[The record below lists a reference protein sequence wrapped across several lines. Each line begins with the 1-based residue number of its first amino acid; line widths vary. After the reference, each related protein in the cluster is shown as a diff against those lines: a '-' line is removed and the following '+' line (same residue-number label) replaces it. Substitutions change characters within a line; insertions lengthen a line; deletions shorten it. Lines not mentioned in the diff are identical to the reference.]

1 MAFWAMTLAVFIG
14 LVALSVDFG
23 RMAATQSELQSYAD
37 NVALAAAGEL
47 NGLSDSITRATLAA
61 QTFIIDTQT
70 FGDGD
75 VILSNEGDYQLAF
88 FSSPPTPTSSGIA
101 TTDPYFAGYIQ
112 VTATQQ
118 NVSAVFGAAFAA
130 LTDQGSGEG
139 LVNAT
144 AVAGFTQYA
153 CDITPLMFCAPSI
166 DFRADDNIGNS
177 ILLRSGGQ
185 NASWLPGAFGFASPA
200 GSVEVDEDGVCAGL
214 SGAKLDI
221 CLISAV
227 GNRTSCFAQ
236 SGIDIAGGQRVGNF
250 EAALNVRFDI
260 YHAGTNQLRNDPD
273 VLSSWEPASG

>member
-23 RMAATQSELQSYAD
+23 RMAAAQSELQSYAD

-177 ILLRSGGQ
+177 ILLSTNGIK
-185 NASWLPGAFGFASPA
+185 ATGFQP
-200 GSVEVDEDGVCAGL
+200 
-214 SGAKLDI
+214 
-221 CLISAV
+221 
-227 GNRTSCFAQ
+227 
-236 SGIDIAGGQRVGNF
+236 
-250 EAALNVRFDI
+250 VRFSVM
-260 YHAGTNQLRNDPD
+260 YYNLPSHF
-273 VLSSWEPASG
+273 